1 MPDKKLTDTEIVKAL
16 EEHYIQTD
24 EGYRDYLMYGGK
36 GDEHE
41 EKYLYMLSDVL
52 DLINH
57 LQKEKE
63 KIFSILAELFD
74 VPCNF
79 SPIDEW
85 LPYLC
90 EYGNE
95 CNCEYEKCW
104 EQFFKHYDKK
114 EME

>member
-1 MPDKKLTDTEIVKAL
+1 MPDKIKD
-16 EEHYIQTD
+16 EE
-24 EGYRDYLMYGGK
+24 RM
-36 GDEHE
+36 
-41 EKYLYMLSDVL
+41 
-52 DLINH
+52 
-57 LQKEKE
+57 
-63 KIFSILAELFD
+63 FSILADLFD

-95 CNCEYEKCW
+95 CNCEYKKCW

-114 EME
+114 ELVGDNDAN